1 MESIDVVE
9 RTKLLSREIERI
21 EREEGLASRK
31 YRKRRFCELAADE
44 VVAIAHAFVV
54 EEVHRRDIAEEHR
67 VSVDLV
73 SRVVRHCKA
82 NDRFI
87 SDLRA
92 KESSRFQQIDAVK
105 RSVAKLMTE
114 FGRITSIQ

>member
-1 MESIDVVE
+1 MPPALNRAHKESIDIVE
-9 RTKLLSREIERI
+9 RTKLLGREIERI

-54 EEVHRRDIAEEHR
+54 EERHRRDIAEEHR

-73 SRVVRHCKA
+73 SRVVRRCKA
-82 NDRFI
+82 NDHYLAE
-87 SDLRA
+87 LRA
-92 KESSRFQQIDAVK
+92 KERKKA
-105 RSVAKLMTE
+105 
-114 FGRITSIQ
+114 